1 MYWYCFGYYFDDK
14 QNFSITLKFFQQ
26 MKKIVSLSF
35 KKYGEAEL
43 AQFATNV
50 VNRMKADPQFV
61 SLMPHVEVLSACDT
75 AFDLAVSN
83 ALLGGTQLTKEKNRK
98 MEELKNQLEVVAI
111 YIEGLAKENEDV
123 VLAAGYEVKKAAEPI
138 TDINEPTALK
148 VMNEDRSGSVKV
160 SWETVAGAI
169 NYGVE
174 RKIGDSGVWQN
185 GDYSSAKST
194 VITGL
199 PPGSY
204 VSFQVRAYARKGL
217 VSGWSQEVG
226 VWVS

>member
-1 MYWYCFGYYFDDK
+1 
-14 QNFSITLKFFQQ
+14 

-35 KKYGEAEL
+35 KKYTEADL

-50 VNRMKADPQFV
+50 VNRMKADPQFS
-61 SLMPHVEVLSACDT
+61 SLMPHVEVLSVCDT

-83 ALLGGTQLTKEKNRK
+83 ALHGGTQLTKEKNRK

-123 VLAAGYEVKKAAEPI
+123 VLAAGYEVKKAGEPI

-148 VMNEDRSGSVKV
+148 VINEARSGSIKL
-160 SWETVAGAI
+160 SWDTVVGAI
-169 NYGVE
+169 NYGIE
-174 RKIGDSGVWQN
+174 RKIGEGAVWQN

-194 VITGL
+194 VIAGL
-199 PPGSY
+199 PPGTY
-204 VSFQVRAYARKGL
+204 VSFQVRAYARKGM
-217 VSGWSQEVG
+217 VSGWSQEIG
-226 VWVS
+226 IWVS

>member
-1 MYWYCFGYYFDDK
+1 
-14 QNFSITLKFFQQ
+14 

-35 KKYGEAEL
+35 KKYGDADI

-50 VNRMKADPQFV
+50 VNRMTADPQFS
-61 SLMPHVEVLSACDT
+61 SLMPHVQVLHVCDT

-83 ALLGGTQLTKEKNRK
+83 ALHGGTQLTKEKNRK
-98 MEELKNQLEVVAI
+98 GEELKNQLEVVAI
-111 YIEGLAKENEDV
+111 YIEAMAKEDEDV
-123 VLAAGYEVKKAAEPI
+123 VLAAGYEVKKAGESI
-138 TDINEPTALK
+138 TEITEPTGLK
-148 VMNEDRSGSVKV
+148 VLNEDRTGYVKV
-160 SWETVAGAI
+160 KWEAVPGAI

-174 RKIGDSGVWQN
+174 RKIGDSTVWQN

-194 VITGL
+194 VIVGL
-199 PPGSY
+199 TPGTY